1 LALSLACNGER
12 PLLPS
17 RPPADPVVPPPSG
30 PNNFQEH
37 TLVGAGD
44 IGWCGLAGAAAT
56 ANLID
61 AIPGTVITLG
71 DNAYMKGT
79 AHEFAECYEPF
90 WGRFKNRTYP
100 SPGNHEY
107 ESTAALPYYTY
118 FGLNAGPPGRGYYSF
133 ELGSWHIVS
142 LNSEPEPRFPRAAH
156 AAQLAWLR
164 ADLEANR
171 DKTCTAAYFH
181 HPLYS
186 SGPNGPQTHMR
197 DVYQMLYEFGV
208 EVVMTAHDHLY
219 ERFAPQDAEGRLDF
233 VGGIRQFVV
242 GTGGARPYQIGRRA
256 ANSEAIANVYGVLKL
271 TLRPTEYLWQFVPVA
286 GETVSDSGGE
296 SCH

>member
-17 RPPADPVVPPPSG
+17 RTPADRVVPVPAIPTSL
-30 PNNFQEH
+30 QQH

-44 IGWCGLAGAAAT
+44 IGWCGLPGAAAT
-56 ANLID
+56 AALID
-61 AIPGTVITLG
+61 GIPGAVFTLG

-79 AHEFAECYEPF
+79 AREFAECYEPY
-90 WGRFKNRTYP
+90 WGRFRNRTYP
-100 SPGNHEY
+100 APGNHEY
-107 ESTAALPYYTY
+107 ESTAALPYYSY
-118 FGLNAGPPGRGYYSF
+118 FGMSAGPPGRGYYSF
-133 ELGSWHIVS
+133 DLGSWHVVS
-142 LNSEPEPRFPRAAH
+142 LNSMTEPQFPRAAY

-171 DKTCTAAYFH
+171 EKVCTVAYFH
-181 HPLYS
+181 HPLYT

-197 DVYQMLYEFGV
+197 EVYRVLYEFGV
-208 EVVMTAHDHLY
+208 EVVMAAHDHLY
-219 ERFAPQDAEGRLDF
+219 ERFAPQDAEGRADF

-242 GTGGARPYQIGRRA
+242 GTGGATPYQIGHRA

-271 TLRPTEYLWQFVPVA
+271 TLRPMEYLWQFVPVP
-286 GETVSDSGGE
+286 GQPVSDSGQE
-296 SCH
+296 ACH